1 MPANEVII
9 KPQNNT
15 SLFQEFI
22 KNSTKSPSH
31 KAQQNFL
38 NIITSVADII
48 KKICES
54 EKLIFDVNYDGKKYW
69 NTAKKYQA
77 CFIDGGVYSS
87 FLSSSAPFAIR
98 AKSYIVKP
106 DEVLHKREVFEETVK
121 FVGDLYDADTSLFD
135 LSEDPYEVNQL
146 LTKKKDAARITFETA
161 AIVRHIFEKQKF
173 EYCFL
178 HGPLQTPIMPF
189 SGPEFPLFKKNVIK
203 TILPF
208 FKIDE
213 SSDLDRHFINVYLSS
228 INYIKKSKYPIF
240 GIVER
245 TGSTIYLRNL
255 LFVAQRKGLVS
266 EADYEKTIGL
276 IKRYK
281 INDGN
286 LFEII
291 LKDCQA
297 LRPLEVQKQIPSKAW
312 GEWQNQMDSFPKVF
326 VSYLRTNKN
335 QAPIRVE
342 SLSFPKKLAKD
353 FEYILATSKLLPNY
367 GFPAGLDIIDKAAKI
382 PSWLGKTAKGYYLK
396 YYLNLALQSKDPTT
410 ITTALKA
417 ISDGDRK
424 WKNRPK
430 AGRLP
435 R

>member
-22 KNSTKSPSH
+22 KNSTKSPSR

-48 KKICES
+48 KKICVS
-54 EKLIFDVNYDGKKYW
+54 EKLIFDVSYDGKKYW
-69 NTAKKYQA
+69 QQAKKYQA
-77 CFIDGGVYSS
+77 IFIDGGVYSS

-135 LSEDPYEVNQL
+135 LSEDPYEDNQL

-173 EYCFL
+173 KYCFL

-255 LFVAQRKGLVS
+255 LFVAQRKGLIS
-266 EADYEKTIGL
+266 EADYDKTIGL

-286 LFEII
+286 LFELI

-297 LRPLEVQKQIPSKAW
+297 LKPLEVQKQ
-312 GEWQNQMDSFPKVF
+312 
-326 VSYLRTNKN
+326 
-335 QAPIRVE
+335 
-342 SLSFPKKLAKD
+342 SLSK
-353 FEYILATSKLLPNY
+353 
-367 GFPAGLDIIDKAAKI
+367 
-382 PSWLGKTAKGYYLK
+382 
-396 YYLNLALQSKDPTT
+396 
-410 ITTALKA
+410 
-417 ISDGDRK
+417 
-424 WKNRPK
+424 
-430 AGRLP
+430 
-435 R
+435 

>member
-22 KNSTKSPSH
+22 KNSTKSPSR

-48 KKICES
+48 KKICVS
-54 EKLIFDVNYDGKKYW
+54 EKLIFDVSYDGKKYW
-69 NTAKKYQA
+69 QQAKKYQA
-77 CFIDGGVYSS
+77 IFIDGGVYSS

-135 LSEDPYEVNQL
+135 LSEDPYEDNQL

-203 TILPF
+203 TILHF

-255 LFVAQRKGLVS
+255 LFVAQRKGLIS
-266 EADYEKTIGL
+266 EADYDKTIGL

>member
-22 KNSTKSPSH
+22 KNSTKSPSR

-48 KKICES
+48 KKICVS
-54 EKLIFDVNYDGKKYW
+54 EKLIFDVSYDGKKYW
-69 NTAKKYQA
+69 QQAKKYQA
-77 CFIDGGVYSS
+77 IFIDGGVYSS

-106 DEVLHKREVFEETVK
+106 DEALHKREVFEETVK

-135 LSEDPYEVNQL
+135 LSEDPYEDNQL

-255 LFVAQRKGLVS
+255 LFVAQRKGLIS
-266 EADYEKTIGL
+266 EADYDKTIGL

>member
-22 KNSTKSPSH
+22 KNSTKSPSR

-48 KKICES
+48 KKICVS
-54 EKLIFDVNYDGKKYW
+54 DILIFDVSYDGKKYW
-69 NTAKKYQA
+69 QQAKKYQA
-77 CFIDGGVYSS
+77 IFIDGGVYSS

-135 LSEDPYEVNQL
+135 LSEDPYEDNQL

-255 LFVAQRKGLVS
+255 LFVAQRKGLIS
-266 EADYEKTIGL
+266 EADYDKTIGL